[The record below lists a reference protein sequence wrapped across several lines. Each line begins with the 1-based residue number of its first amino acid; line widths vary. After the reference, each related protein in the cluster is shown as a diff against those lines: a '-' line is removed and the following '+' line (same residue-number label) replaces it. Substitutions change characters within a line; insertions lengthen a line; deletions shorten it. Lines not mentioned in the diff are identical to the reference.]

1 MSSKK
6 ITRSR
11 FVQSYQVTAEAEGSF
26 EERFNQKRCDSFAS
40 LAKTR
45 NGFLT
50 VQFSEDTYLSSGNF
64 ELDFR
69 VGLSSWTFELDFRV
83 GFSSWTCE
91 FEFDSEVM
99 S

>member
-6 ITRSR
+6 ITRSW

-26 EERFNQKRCDSFAS
+26 EEMFNQKRCNSFAS
-40 LAKTR
+40 PAKNR

-50 VQFSEDTYLSSGNF
+50 VQFSEDTYISSGNF

-69 VGLSSWTFELDFRV
+69 VGLSSCIFEFDFRV
-83 GFSSWTCE
+83 R
-91 FEFDSEVM
+91 VRQ
-99 S
+99 